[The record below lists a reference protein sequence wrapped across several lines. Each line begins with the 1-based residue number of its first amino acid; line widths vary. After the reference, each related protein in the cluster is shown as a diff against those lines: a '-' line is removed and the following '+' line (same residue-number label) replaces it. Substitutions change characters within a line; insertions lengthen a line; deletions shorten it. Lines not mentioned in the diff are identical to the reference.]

1 MQRKSVVF
9 LGPLDLANPARKG
22 EITMNAKQIV
32 EQILHQQGNCIKH
45 VFFLACGGSLVDVYP
60 AAYFLA
66 HESRTISSIAQTAKE
81 FVLCT
86 PPMAGLHSLAVLCSH
101 GGKTP
106 EVVEAAELAKRL
118 GMSVVTFTHNAEG
131 IVHQMG
137 DYNIVYGWGEETSI
151 AQRCPVQALDLMN
164 ELLYASELEYT
175 KHGEMK
181 AAISGV
187 DQITRHAMELS
198 KAPARQFAEMYGQET
213 IIYVL
218 GSGASFANAYG
229 FSICSLMEMMWM
241 HSSYIHSGEFF
252 HGPFEV
258 TGNDPVFLLLM
269 NPGRSRKMDER
280 VRRFLKAHAKK
291 FAVIDSEQLGADQFA
306 PSVADYFA
314 PVMFYYLSC
323 VYREALAEERGH
335 SLDDRRYMWQM
346 PY

>member
-1 MQRKSVVF
+1 MDV
-9 LGPLDLANPARKG
+9 
-22 EITMNAKQIV
+22 KQIV
-32 EQILHQQGNCIKH
+32 EQILHQHGNHIKQ

-60 AAYFLA
+60 AAYFLS
-66 HESRTISSIAQTAKE
+66 HESRTISAVAQTAKE

-86 PPMAGLHSLAVLCSH
+86 PPTAGPNSLAVLCSH

-106 EVVEAAELAKRL
+106 EVIEAAKLAQKL

-131 IVHQMG
+131 IICQLGHH
-137 DYNIVYGWGEETSI
+137 NIVYGWGEETSI

-164 ELLYASELEYT
+164 ELLHTSEQEYSLYT
-175 KHGEMK
+175 EMK
-181 AAISGV
+181 AAIAEI
-187 DQITRHAMELS
+187 DRITRQAMKLS
-198 KAPARQFAEMYGQET
+198 REPARLFAKMYGQESM
-213 IIYVL
+213 IYVL

-241 HSSYIHSGEFF
+241 NSAYIHSGEFF

-258 TGNDPVFLLLM
+258 TGDDPVFLLLM
-269 NPGRSRKMDER
+269 NPGRSRGMDER
-280 VRRFLKAHAKK
+280 VRRFLVAHEKK
-291 FAVIDSEQLGADQFA
+291 FAVIDSAQLGAEQFA

-314 PVMFYYLSC
+314 PIMFYYLSC

-335 SLDDRRYMWQM
+335 CLDDRRYMWQM